1 VRSNVLIALLA
12 LAVAAAAGC
21 GDGDTVSPDVGD
33 GNSRPY
39 IHPRTEWGEPSGPY
53 AGEPPR
59 ALVLLIHGGGWRGPN
74 LRAFTAQLEPAR
86 QLQRLGFATAVVE
99 YRRAAAGIRDV
110 VNTYRVGRERF
121 GPSVPI
127 CASGSS
133 AGGHLALML
142 AVREPGLACAINR
155 AGATDLVSLAHQ
167 PGGKRA
173 YRVAKRMFGRDRL
186 AALSPVRYAD
196 SIRSRL
202 LSIYAANDR
211 IAPVQ
216 QGREL
221 VRAKPDA
228 HLIVLPPGPAR
239 FVHSGVDPEAKARA
253 TAATLRL
260 LESVGRPAG

>member
-1 VRSNVLIALLA
+1 VRSTVLIALLA
-12 LAVAAAAGC
+12 VAVAAAAGC
-21 GDGDTVSPDVGD
+21 DDGDTVSPDVGD
-33 GNSRPY
+33 GPSRPY

-121 GPSVPI
+121 GPTVPI

-142 AVREPGLACAINR
+142 AVREPELACAIDR
-155 AGATDLVSLAHQ
+155 AGPTNLTSLAQ
-167 PGGKRA
+167 QRGGRYA
-173 YRVAKRMFGRDRL
+173 YRVAVRMFGRNRL
-186 AALSPVRYAD
+186 AALSPVRHAP
-196 SIRSRL
+196 SINARL
-202 LSIYAANDR
+202 LLIYAANDPL
-211 IAPVQ
+211 APLE

-221 VRAKPDA
+221 ARAKPDA
-228 HLIVLPPGPAR
+228 RLIVLPPGPAR
-239 FVHSGVDPEAKARA
+239 FVHSGVDPEAKAKA
-253 TAATLRL
+253 TAATVRL
-260 LESVGRPAG
+260 LESVGRVAG